1 MSRLAGE
8 FRVDDAALREK
19 WVYLVQV
26 ADSSSIS
33 LPEVL
38 ASLEQ
43 EGAMSAAEVARI
55 VLIDE
60 EEGSEEDEHEEDEH
74 EEDEHEARVSDDVL
88 SSLAEPRGPSPLR
101 LPRRPE
107 IDKDLRGSC
116 YDATALVHAQL
127 LQREAGNNTNR
138 AGACPVTGSSP
149 VRYRSS
155 L

>member
-1 MSRLAGE
+1 MSRLAAE
-8 FRVDDAALREK
+8 LRARDDAALREK

-60 EEGSEEDEHEEDEH
+60 EEGSEEDEHED
-74 EEDEHEARVSDDVL
+74 DEHEARVSDGVL

-138 AGACPVTGSSP
+138 AGACPVTGSAS

>member
-1 MSRLAGE
+1 MSRLAAE
-8 FRVDDAALREK
+8 FRAIDDAALREK

-74 EEDEHEARVSDDVL
+74 EARVSDDVL

-107 IDKDLRGSC
+107 IDRTSE
-116 YDATALVHAQL
+116 ALVTTLRL
-127 LQREAGNNTNR
+127 LFTRSFYSGKR
-138 AGACPVTGSSP
+138 AITLTAP
-149 VRYRSS
+149 VRALSQAHH

>member
-1 MSRLAGE
+1 MSRLAAE
-8 FRVDDAALREK
+8 LRAIDDAALREK

-74 EEDEHEARVSDDVL
+74 EARVSDDVL

-101 LPRRPE
+101 QPRRPE
-107 IDKDLRGSC
+107 IDTDLRGSC

>member
-1 MSRLAGE
+1 LSRLAAE
-8 FRVDDAALREK
+8 FRAIDDAALREK

-107 IDKDLRGSC
+107 IDRTSE
-116 YDATALVHAQL
+116 ALVTTLRL
-127 LQREAGNNTNR
+127 LFTRSFYSGKR
-138 AGACPVTGSSP
+138 AITLTAP
-149 VRYRSS
+149 VRALSQAHH